1 MSNRSSRVSQPA
13 QARVDH
19 QAAGQF
25 PMEPQHQAPARIVP
39 PQPVFNPRATSI
51 PVLRYLVAVAEH
63 LHFGR
68 AAQACQVSQPTLSA
82 LISQWGRRM
91 RGTVFERSARGIRL
105 TPAGEVVV
113 ASARRALAGVSAV
126 ESAAVAAKSPFF
138 GPVRL
143 GVIPTV
149 GPYALPFIVPA
160 LQRAFPDLELPIREG
175 TTSAVLTDLDAG
187 RLDVA
192 LLAILPGMESR
203 YTVLGLYAEPFLAAV
218 PKGHRLA
225 AGSDIDP
232 ELLAACGLLLLDEG
246 HCLREQALEVCRQQ
260 APTGVGADFRATSLE
275 TLRQIVAS
283 GGGVTLLPALATGED
298 DRRIALRP
306 LLGGP
311 SRSIGLAWRQR
322 DPRGESY
329 RLMADPVR
337 RRIPRGQ
344 VRLL

>member
-1 MSNRSSRVSQPA
+1 MTSS
-13 QARVDH
+13 
-19 QAAGQF
+19 
-25 PMEPQHQAPARIVP
+25 
-39 PQPVFNPRATSI
+39 PVFNPRATSI

-68 AAQACQVSQPTLSA
+68 AAAACHVSQPTLSA
-82 LISQWGRRM
+82 LITQWERRM
-91 RGTVFERSARGIRL
+91 RCTVFERSARGVRL
-105 TPAGEVVV
+105 TPAGAVVV
-113 ASARRALAGVSAV
+113 AAARQALAAVFAV
-126 ESAAVAAKSPFF
+126 EEAALAAKPPFF

-175 TTSAVLTDLDAG
+175 TTSTILTDLDAG

-192 LLAILPGMESR
+192 LLAILPGMEDR

-218 PKGHRLA
+218 PRGHRLA
-225 AGSDIDP
+225 TGMDIDP
-232 ELLAACGLLLLDEG
+232 EMLAAAGLLLLDEG

-260 APTGVGADFRATSLE
+260 SPTGIGADFRATSLE

-283 GGGVTLLPALATGED
+283 GGGVTLLPALATGEE
-298 DRRIALRP
+298 DRRLVLRP
-306 LLGGP
+306 VRGGP
-311 SRSIGLAWRQR
+311 SRSIGLVWRSR
-322 DPRGESY
+322 DPRGEIY
-329 RLMADPVR
+329 RRMADPIR
-337 RRIPRGQ
+337 RRIPRTQ